1 MKDIII
7 KPLIT
12 EKMTTISEKFNNR
25 YGFVVKKNATKM
37 QVKQAVEELY
47 DIEIIDINTMIYAG
61 KRKMR
66 GTKRGYIEGKTKAF
80 KKAIVTLKEGQIID
94 FYNNL

>member
-12 EKMTTISEKFNNR
+12 EKMTSVSEKFNNR
-25 YGFVVKKNATKM
+25 YGFVVKKSATKRE
-37 QVKQAVEELY
+37 VKQVVQELY
-47 DIEIIDINTMIYAG
+47 DVEVVDINTMIYAG
-61 KRKMR
+61 KKKVR
-66 GTKRGYIEGKTKAF
+66 GTKRGYIQGKTMSY

-94 FYNNL
+94 FYSNV